1 MGLMVDVFIS
11 YSRANKDKVS
21 RLARA
26 IEQAGYDVW
35 WDAELPPHMSYGDVI
50 TAKIQSAKAAV
61 VVWSEDAAASE
72 WVRAEADVARN
83 RKKLV
88 QTALGDISPPLP
100 FNQIQYANLGDW
112 NGEDDHPEWRKV
124 KGSLEALCGPRAPK
138 DRVPAYAFPAGTPPG
153 VATAKPAA
161 AGPPP
166 PPVAATPPAPPRPAP
181 AAAPMAA
188 MAAAPAGD
196 APPAAPG
203 TSKKPLLI
211 GAGVLLL
218 GLSAAGYMMSGG
230 DSGKDRPADDPTA
243 AASGGAQPQALASSG
258 PLAAPPAAPAKPADA
273 PAAPP
278 VAANPPA
285 NPPAGQQQQFNRN
298 VTLVN
303 QSGDTIMYLYW
314 SNTSQSEWGSDQ
326 LGSDVL
332 PDGQSIAANVD
343 DGSNACEFDMMAVTS
358 SGRQITHQAVNVC
371 SVSEVYFQ

>member
-1 MGLMVDVFIS
+1 MVDVFIS

-26 IEQAGYDVW
+26 IEDAGYDVW

-83 RKKLV
+83 QKKLV

-124 KGSLEALCGPRAPK
+124 KGSLEALCGPRTPK
-138 DRVPAYAFPAGTPPG
+138 DRVPAYAFPVGTPPG
-153 VATAKPAA
+153 VATAEPAA
-161 AGPPP
+161 AVPPP
-166 PPVAATPPAPPRPAP
+166 PPPPPSVAAPAPRPAP
-181 AAAPMAA
+181 AVAPMAA
-188 MAAAPAGD
+188 MAAAPAND
-196 APPAAPG
+196 APPPASG
-203 TSKKPLLI
+203 SSKKPLLI

-218 GLSAAGYMMSGG
+218 GLSAAGYIMSGG
-230 DSGKDRPADDPTA
+230 GSGNDGPADDPA
-243 AASGGAQPQALASSG
+243 AVASGEAQPQALASAG
-258 PLAAPPAAPAKPADA
+258 PVAAPPAAPAKPADA

-285 NPPAGQQQQFNRN
+285 GQQQQFNRN
-298 VTLVN
+298 VILVN

>member
-1 MGLMVDVFIS
+1 MVDVFIS

-26 IEQAGYDVW
+26 IEDAGYDVW

-83 RKKLV
+83 QKKLV

-124 KGSLEALCGPRAPK
+124 KGSLEALCGPRTPK
-138 DRVPAYAFPAGTPPG
+138 DRVPAYAFPVGTPPG
-153 VATAKPAA
+153 VATAEPAA
-161 AGPPP
+161 AVPPPPP
-166 PPVAATPPAPPRPAP
+166 PPVAAPAPRPAP
-181 AAAPMAA
+181 AVAPVAA
-188 MAAAPAGD
+188 MAAAPADD
-196 APPAAPG
+196 APPPAVG
-203 TSKKPLLI
+203 SSKKPLLI

-218 GLSAAGYMMSGG
+218 GLSAAGYIMSGG
-230 DSGKDRPADDPTA
+230 GSGNDGPADDPA
-243 AASGGAQPQALASSG
+243 AVASGEAQPQALASAG
-258 PLAAPPAAPAKPADA
+258 PVAAPPPAAPAKPADA

-278 VAANPPA
+278 VAV

-298 VTLVN
+298 VILVN